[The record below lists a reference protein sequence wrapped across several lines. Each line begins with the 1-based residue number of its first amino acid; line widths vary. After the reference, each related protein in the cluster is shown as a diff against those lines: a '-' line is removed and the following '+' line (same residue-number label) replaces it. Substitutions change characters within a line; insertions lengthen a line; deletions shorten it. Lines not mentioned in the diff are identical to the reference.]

1 MDAHGSTQGPGAGVQ
16 ASEDNFERL
25 IEVGPDGVVV
35 VDVAGRVLYRNQAA
49 AEMLPSI
56 EVDGFFGFPIATGE
70 TTELDLFRPNGEP
83 LVIEMRVMQT
93 TWMEEPA
100 HLATLRDVT
109 TTKRSEDALVEERQ
123 RLDRVIVGSA
133 DAIVFVSP
141 DGEIMEWNP
150 AAERMFGVPKQQAL
164 GGRMDE
170 LLVETEGIE
179 ALARGQRGEVV
190 KKVVQRRRR
199 DGSSF
204 KAEITSSAVYDAF
217 GSISGYVSVIRDVTE
232 QVLIEAA
239 TKAMASELEPT
250 QAVTSFSRILGEVFP
265 FCQLSLT
272 VIEGDHYRR
281 VVSISDG
288 GHPHLK
294 AGELVPLE
302 GNSTGDAVMSRAPV
316 INADTAAPRWPHD
329 EILSAAGVRSYVI
342 LPLTQDDKVF
352 ATFNIGFS
360 EPDVPSPK
368 MVSTLQALGT
378 AVSAGVKNILAYE
391 KERETVQRLEELD
404 SLKNEFLA
412 MVSHDL
418 RNPLAVIGGFADTL
432 AAMWSKLKDE
442 QKLQMIDAMKRNAM
456 SLAKRVEQD
465 LDVALIE
472 SGKFSFRTRTF
483 EIASAVRSV
492 VDDALR
498 SYPGREIHLRIED
511 DLGQAIADI
520 ERTSQVLTNLIS
532 NAVKYSPDDAPVTVE
547 VQRDEGG
554 VLISVTDR
562 GDGIPAEQ
570 QTNLFRKLSRLEG
583 SKERVKGTGL
593 GLYISK
599 ALIEGMGGR
608 IWCESIVGQ
617 GSTFRFTLPALSA
630 PGPRQ

>member
-1 MDAHGSTQGPGAGVQ
+1 MDVHGSTQGPGTGFPRAQ
-16 ASEDNFERL
+16 ADFERL
-25 IEVGPDGVVV
+25 IEGTPDGVVV

-49 AEMLPSI
+49 AAMMPGI
-56 EVDGFFGFPIATGE
+56 EIDGFFGFPIATGD
-70 TTELDLFRPNGEP
+70 TAELDLLRPDGEP
-83 LVIEMRVMQT
+83 LVVEMRVLPT
-93 TWMEEPA
+93 TWKDEPA
-100 HLATLRDVT
+100 HFATLRDVT
-109 TTKRSEDALVEERQ
+109 ATKRSEDALVEERQ

-150 AAERMFGVPKQQAL
+150 AAERMFGISKQQVL

-170 LLVETEGIE
+170 LLVESEGIE

-232 QVLIEAA
+232 RVLIEAA

-250 QAVTSFSRILGEVFP
+250 QAVTSFSKVLREVFP

-288 GHPHLK
+288 DHIHFR
-294 AGELVPLE
+294 AGDVVPLE
-302 GNSTGDAVMSRAPV
+302 GNSTGDAVTSRAPV
-316 INADTAAPRWPHD
+316 LSLDTEDQRWPFD
-329 EILSAAGVRSYVI
+329 DVLRAAGVRSYVI
-342 LPLTQDDKVF
+342 LPLIQDDKVF
-352 ATFNIGFS
+352 ATFNIGFP
-360 EPDVPSPK
+360 EPNIPTPK

-404 SLKNEFLA
+404 ALKNEFLA

-432 AAMWSKLKDE
+432 AAMWAKLKDE
-442 QKLQMIDAMKRNAM
+442 QKLQMIDAMKRNAV

-483 EIASAVRSV
+483 EIATAVRSA
-492 VDDALR
+492 VDDASR
-498 SYPGREIHLRIED
+498 SFPGRQILLELSD
-511 DLGQAIADI
+511 DLGHAIADV
-520 ERTSQVLTNLIS
+520 ERTLQVLANLIS
-532 NAVKYSPDDAPVTVE
+532 NAVKYSPDAAPVTVNAE
-547 VQRDEGG
+547 RTEDG
-554 VLISVTDR
+554 VLVSVTDR
-562 GDGIPAEQ
+562 GVGIPAGQ
-570 QTNLFRKLSRLEG
+570 QRNLFRKLSRLEG
-583 SKERVKGTGL
+583 SKDLVKGTGL

-599 ALIEGMGGR
+599 ALIEGMGGH
-608 IWCESIVGQ
+608 IWCESAPGE
-617 GSTFRFTLPALSA
+617 GSRFCFTLPALSA
-630 PGPRQ
+630 PGRRT